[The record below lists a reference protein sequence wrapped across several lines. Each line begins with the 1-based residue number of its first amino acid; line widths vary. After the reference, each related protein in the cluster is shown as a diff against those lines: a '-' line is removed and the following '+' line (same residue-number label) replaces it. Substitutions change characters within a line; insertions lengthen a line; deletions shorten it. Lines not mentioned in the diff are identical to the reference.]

1 MGKLLKILT
10 IFVFLFSVAAFVLGV
25 LNFNKRELLIGRT
38 NMLEQYVTKLAATI
52 ETEQPEF
59 DGTPDHT
66 EWDVDEVT
74 DRVNDDPEMSEFWN
88 TYSNALE
95 TSGTTFV
102 NLGTRQNKDIL
113 ATYYHMVPNPEKP
126 GEMMID
132 RDMQGAPVVE
142 GAGTMHDLLED
153 TLARADAQIK
163 RLNTTRQQLAALRMQ
178 LDEVAGLLN
187 EEKQLRRGNLAT
199 ITQLN
204 KKIEELENI
213 IVQKDNEIARLE
225 REKAEL
231 NDQIAMLND
240 QIAEKDQ
247 QIQEQETQIARLKEQ
262 IDRLLASVAE
272 DGRGPGGGPITL
284 SQLALTPG
292 VKGKIR
298 EVNRE
303 FSFVIVE
310 LTEEAKAEVMPE
322 GEFHPI
328 ELMVHRK
335 GADGEDIIVTRIRL
349 INPPSDDR
357 LTIGENM
364 YGWEQIP
371 VEPGDAV
378 IY

>member
-1 MGKLLKILT
+1 MGKLLKVLT

-38 NMLEQYVTKLAATI
+38 NMLEQYLTRLAATI

-74 DRVNDDPEMSEFWN
+74 DRVNDDPEMSEFWP

-95 TSGTTFV
+95 TAGTTFV
-102 NLGTRQNKDIL
+102 NLGTRQAKDQL
-113 ATYYHMVPNPEKP
+113 ASYYHMVPNPDKP
-126 GEMMID
+126 GAMMID
-132 RDMQGAPVVE
+132 RDMQGAPIVE
-142 GAGTMHDLLED
+142 GPGTMQALLQD
-153 TLARADAQIK
+153 TLERADAQIK
-163 RLNTTRQQLAALRMQ
+163 RLNTTRQQLIALRMQ

-187 EEKQLRRGNLAT
+187 EEKQQRRANLAT
-199 ITQLN
+199 ITELN
-204 KKIEELENI
+204 KKIEELENV

-247 QIQEQETQIARLKEQ
+247 LIQEQQTTIARLEEQ
-262 IDRLLASVAE
+262 IRLLR
-272 DGRGPGGGPITL
+272 DTGPVGGKYVE
-284 SQLALTPG
+284 LTPG

-303 FSFVIVE
+303 YSFVIVE
-310 LTEEAKAEVMPE
+310 LTEEAVAEVMPE
-322 GEFHPI
+322 GEFNPI

-335 GADGEDIIVTRIRL
+335 GADGEDMIVTRVRL
-349 INPPSDDR
+349 INPPSSDR

>member
-1 MGKLLKILT
+1 MGKLLKVLT

-38 NMLEQYVTKLAATI
+38 NMLEQYVTRLAATI

-59 DGTPDHT
+59 DGTPEHT

-74 DRVNDDPEMSEFWN
+74 DRVNDDPEMSEFWP

-95 TSGTTFV
+95 TAGTTFV
-102 NLGTRQNKDIL
+102 NLGTRQAKDQL
-113 ATYYHMVPNPEKP
+113 ASYYHMVPNPEKP

-132 RDMQGAPVVE
+132 RDMQGAPIVE
-142 GAGTMHDLLED
+142 GAGTMHDLLQD
-153 TLARADAQIK
+153 TLERADAQIK
-163 RLNTTRQQLAALRMQ
+163 RLNTTRQQLITLRMQ

-187 EEKQLRRGNLAT
+187 EEKQQRRANLAT

-204 KKIEELENI
+204 KKIDELENI

-262 IDRLLASVAE
+262 IEILRARTTE
-272 DGRGPGGGPITL
+272 GGGEFGP
-284 SQLALTPG
+284 AAKYVELTPG

-303 FSFVIVE
+303 YAFVIVE
-310 LTEEAKAEVMPE
+310 LTEDAVAEIMPE
-322 GEFHPI
+322 GEFNPV

-335 GADGEDIIVTRIRL
+335 GADGEDMIVTRVRL
-349 INPPSDDR
+349 INPPSSDR

-364 YGWEQIP
+364 YGWEQLP

>member
-1 MGKLLKILT
+1 MGKLLKVLT

-38 NMLEQYVTKLAATI
+38 NMLEQYVTRIAATI

-74 DRVNDDPEMSEFWN
+74 DRVNDDPEMSEFWP

-95 TSGTTFV
+95 TAGTTFV
-102 NLGTRQNKDIL
+102 NLGTRQAKDQL
-113 ATYYHMVPNPEKP
+113 ASYYHMVPNPEKP

-132 RDMQGAPVVE
+132 RDMQGAPIVE
-142 GAGTMHDLLED
+142 GAGTMHDLLQD
-153 TLARADAQIK
+153 TLERADAQIK
-163 RLNTTRQQLAALRMQ
+163 RLNTTRQQLITLRMQ

-187 EEKQLRRGNLAT
+187 EEKQQRRANLAT

-247 QIQEQETQIARLKEQ
+247 QIQEQQTEIARLKEE
-262 IDRLLASVAE
+262 IERLRAR
-272 DGRGPGGGPITL
+272 DTDGPGGPG
-284 SQLALTPG
+284 SGYAKVVELTPG

-303 FSFVIVE
+303 YSFVIVE
-310 LTEEAKAEVMPE
+310 LTEEAVAEIMPE
-322 GEFHPI
+322 GEFNPI

-335 GADGEDIIVTRIRL
+335 GADGEDVIVTRVRL
-349 INPPSDDR
+349 INPPSSDR

>member
-1 MGKLLKILT
+1 MGKLLKVLT

-38 NMLEQYVTKLAATI
+38 HMLEEYVTKLAATV

-74 DRVNDDPEMSEFWN
+74 DRVNDDPEMSEFWPS
-88 TYSNALE
+88 YSNALE
-95 TSGTTFV
+95 TAGTTFV

-163 RLNTTRQQLAALRMQ
+163 RLNTTRQQLITLRMQ

-231 NDQIAMLND
+231 NDQISMLND

-262 IDRLLASVAE
+262 IDRLLAQVA
-272 DGRGPGGGPITL
+272 DDSRGPGGTITL

-303 FSFVIVE
+303 FAFVIVE

-322 GEFHPI
+322 GEFHPV

>member
-1 MGKLLKILT
+1 MGKFLKILT

-38 NMLEQYVTKLAATI
+38 NMLEQYVTKLASTI
-52 ETEQPEF
+52 EWEQPEF
-59 DGTPDHT
+59 EGTPDHT
-66 EWDVDEVT
+66 EWDVDAVT
-74 DRVNDDPEMSEFWN
+74 DRVNDDPEMSEWWN

-95 TSGTTFV
+95 ASATSYV
-102 NLGTRQNKDIL
+102 QLGTRQNRDIL

-132 RDMQGAPVVE
+132 RDMQGAPVTE
-142 GAGTMHDLLED
+142 GKGTMHDLLQD
-153 TLARADAQIK
+153 TLERADAQLK
-163 RLNTTRQQLAALRMQ
+163 RLETTRQQLIQLRMK

-187 EEKQLRRGNLAT
+187 EEKHARRENLAT

-204 KKIEELENI
+204 KKIEELENV

-231 NDQIAMLND
+231 TDQISALND
-240 QIAEKDQ
+240 EIAQKDQ
-247 QIQEQETQIARLKEQ
+247 QIQEQQTEIARLKEE
-262 IDRLLASVAE
+262 IDRLRASVAE
-272 DGRGPGGGPITL
+272 DQSGRGIALAQL
-284 SQLALTPG
+284 SLTPG

-303 FSFVIVE
+303 FAFVIVE
-310 LTEEAKAEVMPE
+310 LTEEAAAEVMPN
-322 GEFHPI
+322 GEFAPV
-328 ELMVHRK
+328 EMMVHRK
-335 GADGEDIIVTRIRL
+335 GENGEDVIVTRVRL
-349 INPPSDDR
+349 INPPSPTDH

-364 YGWEQIP
+364 YGWEQVP
-371 VEPGDAV
+371 VEAGDAV

>member
-1 MGKLLKILT
+1 MGKLLKVLT

-95 TSGTTFV
+95 TSGTVFV

-163 RLNTTRQQLAALRMQ
+163 RLNTTRQQLITLRMQ

-272 DGRGPGGGPITL
+272 DGRGPGGGITL

-335 GADGEDIIVTRIRL
+335 GADGEDIIVTRVRL
-349 INPPSDDR
+349 INPPSEDR

>member
-95 TSGTTFV
+95 TSGTVFV

-153 TLARADAQIK
+153 K
-163 RLNTTRQQLAALRMQ
+163 
-178 LDEVAGLLN
+178 V
-187 EEKQLRRGNLAT
+187 
-199 ITQLN
+199 
-204 KKIEELENI
+204 
-213 IVQKDNEIARLE
+213 
-225 REKAEL
+225 
-231 NDQIAMLND
+231 
-240 QIAEKDQ
+240 
-247 QIQEQETQIARLKEQ
+247 
-262 IDRLLASVAE
+262 
-272 DGRGPGGGPITL
+272 
-284 SQLALTPG
+284 
-292 VKGKIR
+292 
-298 EVNRE
+298 
-303 FSFVIVE
+303 
-310 LTEEAKAEVMPE
+310 
-322 GEFHPI
+322 
-328 ELMVHRK
+328 
-335 GADGEDIIVTRIRL
+335 
-349 INPPSDDR
+349 
-357 LTIGENM
+357 
-364 YGWEQIP
+364 
-371 VEPGDAV
+371 
-378 IY
+378 

>member
-1 MGKLLKILT
+1 MGKLLKVLT

-59 DGTPDHT
+59 DGTPNRT

-95 TSGTTFV
+95 TSGTVFV

-132 RDMQGAPVVE
+132 RDMQGAPIVE
-142 GAGTMHDLLED
+142 GAGTMHDLLQD
-153 TLARADAQIK
+153 TLQRADAQIK
-163 RLNTTRQQLAALRMQ
+163 RLNTTRQQLITLRMQ

-187 EEKQLRRGNLAT
+187 EEKQQRRANLAT

-231 NDQIAMLND
+231 TDQISALND
-240 QIAEKDQ
+240 EIAQKDQ
-247 QIQEQETQIARLKEQ
+247 QIQEQQTEIARLKEE
-262 IDRLLASVAE
+262 IDRLRASVAE
-272 DGRGPGGGPITL
+272 DQSGRGIALAQL
-284 SQLALTPG
+284 SLTPG

-303 FSFVIVE
+303 FAFVIVE

>member
-1 MGKLLKILT
+1 MGKLLKVLT

-142 GAGTMHDLLED
+142 GEGTMHNLLED

-163 RLNTTRQQLAALRMQ
+163 RLNTTRQQLITLRMQ

-187 EEKQLRRGNLAT
+187 EEKQQRRANLAT

-231 NDQIAMLND
+231 NDQISMLND

-247 QIQEQETQIARLKEQ
+247 QIQEQETQIARLKEE
-262 IDRLLASVAE
+262 IARLRATVTE
-272 DGRGPGGGPITL
+272 DPVGRGLALAQL
-284 SQLALTPG
+284 SLTPG

-303 FSFVIVE
+303 YAFVIVE

-322 GEFHPI
+322 GEFQPV

>member
-1 MGKLLKILT
+1 MGKLLKVLT

-38 NMLEQYVTKLAATI
+38 NILEQYVTRIAATI

-59 DGTPDHT
+59 DGTPDHV

-74 DRVNDDPEMSEFWN
+74 DRVNDDPEMSEFWP

-95 TSGTTFV
+95 TAGTTFV
-102 NLGTRQNKDIL
+102 NLGTRQAKDQL
-113 ATYYHMVPNPEKP
+113 ASYYHMVPNPEKP

-132 RDMQGAPVVE
+132 RDMQGAPIVE
-142 GAGTMHDLLED
+142 GSGTMHDLLQD
-153 TLARADAQIK
+153 TLDRADAQIK
-163 RLNTTRQQLAALRMQ
+163 RLNTTRQQLITLRMQ

-187 EEKQLRRGNLAT
+187 EEKQQRRANLAT
-199 ITQLN
+199 ITELR
-204 KKIEELENI
+204 KKIEELENV

-247 QIQEQETQIARLKEQ
+247 QIQEQQTEISRLKEEIARLRD
-262 IDRLLASVAE
+262 ITSGDPNLRS
-272 DGRGPGGGPITL
+272 GGSGL
-284 SQLALTPG
+284 VALTPG

-303 FSFVIVE
+303 YSFVIVE
-310 LTEEAKAEVMPE
+310 LTEEAVAEVMPE
-322 GEFHPI
+322 GEFVPV

-335 GADGEDIIVTRIRL
+335 GAEGEDVIVTRVRL
-349 INPPSDDR
+349 INPPSSDR

>member
-1 MGKLLKILT
+1 MGKLLKVLT

-38 NMLEQYVTKLAATI
+38 NMLEQYVTRIAATI

-74 DRVNDDPEMSEFWN
+74 DRVNDDPEMSEFWP

-95 TSGTTFV
+95 TAGTTFV
-102 NLGTRQNKDIL
+102 NLGTRQAKDQL
-113 ATYYHMVPNPEKP
+113 ASYYHMVPNPEKP

-132 RDMQGAPVVE
+132 RDMQGAPIVE
-142 GAGTMHDLLED
+142 GAGTMHDLLQD
-153 TLARADAQIK
+153 TLERADAQIK
-163 RLNTTRQQLAALRMQ
+163 RLNTTRQQLITLRMQ

-187 EEKQLRRGNLAT
+187 EEKQQRRANLAT
-199 ITQLN
+199 ITELN

-247 QIQEQETQIARLKEQ
+247 LIQEQQTTIARLQEE
-262 IDRLLASVAE
+262 IARLRDSQAGE
-272 DGRGPGGGPITL
+272 NGGIGRGTGLVAL
-284 SQLALTPG
+284 SPG
-292 VKGKIR
+292 VKGKVR

-310 LTEEAKAEVMPE
+310 LTQEAKAEVMPE
-322 GEFHPI
+322 GEFQPV

-349 INPPSDDR
+349 INPPSDDG

-364 YGWEQIP
+364 YGWEQLP

>member
-1 MGKLLKILT
+1 MGKLLKVLT

-38 NMLEQYVTKLAATI
+38 DMLEKFVTRIAATI

-59 DGTPDHT
+59 DGTPDHV

-95 TSGTTFV
+95 TSGTSFV
-102 NLGTRQNKDIL
+102 NLGTRQNKDQL
-113 ATYYHMVPNPEKP
+113 ASYYHMVPNPDKP

-142 GAGTMHDLLED
+142 GAGTMHDLLQD
-153 TLARADAQIK
+153 TLDRADAQIK
-163 RLNTTRQQLAALRMQ
+163 RLNTTRQQLITLRMQ

-187 EEKQLRRGNLAT
+187 DEKQLRRTNLAT

-204 KKIEELENI
+204 KKIEELENV

-231 NDQIAMLND
+231 NDQIAALND

-247 QIQEQETQIARLKEQ
+247 LLQEQETQIARLKEEVA
-262 IDRLLASVAE
+262 RLRDAQTG
-272 DGRGPGGGPITL
+272 DNTIGIGPGNGLI
-284 SQLALTPG
+284 ALTPG
-292 VKGKIR
+292 VKGKVR

-303 FSFVIVE
+303 YSFVIVE
-310 LTEEAKAEVMPE
+310 LTEDAVAEVMPE
-322 GEFHPI
+322 GEFQPV

-335 GADGEDIIVTRIRL
+335 GADGEDVIVTRIRL
-349 INPPSDDR
+349 INPPSSDR

-364 YGWEQIP
+364 YGWEQVP

>member
-1 MGKLLKILT
+1 MGKLLKVLT

-38 NMLEQYVTKLAATI
+38 HMLEEYVTKLAATI

-59 DGTPDHT
+59 DGTPDHV

-113 ATYYHMVPNPEKP
+113 STYYHMVKNEK
-126 GEMMID
+126 GELVID

-163 RLNTTRQQLAALRMQ
+163 RLNTTRQQLITLRMQ

-187 EEKQLRRGNLAT
+187 EEKQQRRANLAT

-247 QIQEQETQIARLKEQ
+247 LIQEQQTTIARQQEEIARLRDSQTGE
-262 IDRLLASVAE
+262 R
-272 DGRGPGGGPITL
+272 GGPGTFGGKYVE
-284 SQLALTPG
+284 LTPG
-292 VKGKIR
+292 VKGKVR

-303 FSFVIVE
+303 YSFVIVE
-310 LTEEAKAEVMPE
+310 LTEEAVAEIMPE
-322 GEFHPI
+322 GEFNPI

-335 GADGEDIIVTRIRL
+335 GADGEDMIVTRVRL
-349 INPPSDDR
+349 INPPSADR

>member
-1 MGKLLKILT
+1 MGKLLKVLT

-38 NMLEQYVTKLAATI
+38 NMLEQYVTRIAATI

-74 DRVNDDPEMSEFWN
+74 DRVNDDPEMSEFWP

-95 TSGTTFV
+95 TAGTTFV
-102 NLGTRQNKDIL
+102 NLGTRQAKDQL
-113 ATYYHMVPNPEKP
+113 ASYYHMVPNPEKP

-132 RDMQGAPVVE
+132 RDMQGAPIVE
-142 GAGTMHDLLED
+142 GAGTMHDLLQD
-153 TLARADAQIK
+153 TLERADAQIK
-163 RLNTTRQQLAALRMQ
+163 RLNTTRQQLIALRMQ

-187 EEKQLRRGNLAT
+187 EEKQQRRANLAT
-199 ITQLN
+199 ITELN

-247 QIQEQETQIARLKEQ
+247 LIQEQQTTIARQQEEIARLRDITNGGEVN
-262 IDRLLASVAE
+262 L
-272 DGRGPGGGPITL
+272 RGGSGL
-284 SQLALTPG
+284 VALTPG
-292 VKGKIR
+292 VKGKVR

-303 FSFVIVE
+303 YAFVIVE
-310 LTEEAKAEVMPE
+310 LTQEAKAEVMPE
-322 GEFHPI
+322 GEFQPV

-335 GADGEDIIVTRIRL
+335 GADGEDVIVTRIRL
-349 INPPSDDR
+349 INPPSDDG

-364 YGWEQIP
+364 YGWEQLP

>member
-95 TSGTTFV
+95 TSGTVFV

-163 RLNTTRQQLAALRMQ
+163 RLNTTRQQLITLRMQ

-187 EEKQLRRGNLAT
+187 EEKQQRRANLAT

-231 NDQIAMLND
+231 TDQIAMLND

-262 IDRLLASVAE
+262 IERLLRSVAE
-272 DGRGPGGGPITL
+272 DSQGSGGGITL
-284 SQLALTPG
+284 SQIALTPG

>member
-1 MGKLLKILT
+1 MGKLLKVLT

-38 NMLEQYVTKLAATI
+38 NMLEQYVTRIAATI

-74 DRVNDDPEMSEFWN
+74 DRVNDDPEMSEFWP

-95 TSGTTFV
+95 TAGTTFV
-102 NLGTRQNKDIL
+102 NLGTRQAKDQL
-113 ATYYHMVPNPEKP
+113 ASYYHMVPNPEKP

-132 RDMQGAPVVE
+132 RDMQGAPIVE
-142 GAGTMHDLLED
+142 GAGTMHDLLQD
-153 TLARADAQIK
+153 TLERADAQIK
-163 RLNTTRQQLAALRMQ
+163 RLNTTRQQLITLRMQ

-187 EEKQLRRGNLAT
+187 EEKQQRRANLAT
-199 ITQLN
+199 ITELR
-204 KKIEELENI
+204 KKIEELENV

-247 QIQEQETQIARLKEQ
+247 QIQEQQTEISRLKEEIARLRD
-262 IDRLLASVAE
+262 ITSGDPNLRS
-272 DGRGPGGGPITL
+272 GGSGL
-284 SQLALTPG
+284 VALTPG

-303 FSFVIVE
+303 YSFVIVE
-310 LTEEAKAEVMPE
+310 LTEEAVAEVMPE
-322 GEFHPI
+322 GEFVPV

-335 GADGEDIIVTRIRL
+335 GAEGEDVIVTRVRL
-349 INPPSDDR
+349 INPPSSDR

>member
-1 MGKLLKILT
+1 MGKLLKVLT

-38 NMLEQYVTKLAATI
+38 NMLEQYVTRLAATI

-59 DGTPDHT
+59 DGTPDHV

-74 DRVNDDPEMSEFWN
+74 DRVNDDPEMSEFWP

-95 TSGTTFV
+95 TAGTTFV
-102 NLGTRQNKDIL
+102 NLGTRQAKDQL
-113 ATYYHMVPNPEKP
+113 ASYYHMVPNPDKP

-132 RDMQGAPVVE
+132 RDMQGAPIVE
-142 GAGTMHDLLED
+142 GSGTMHDLLQD
-153 TLARADAQIK
+153 TLERADAQIK
-163 RLNTTRQQLAALRMQ
+163 RLNTTRQQLITLRMQ

-187 EEKQLRRGNLAT
+187 EEKQQRRANLAT

-204 KKIEELENI
+204 KKIEELENV

-247 QIQEQETQIARLKEQ
+247 QIQEQATEIARLKEQ
-262 IDRLLASVAE
+262 IEILRARTAE
-272 DGRGPGGGPITL
+272 GGGEGFGP
-284 SQLALTPG
+284 AVKYVELTPG
-292 VKGKIR
+292 VKGKVR

-303 FSFVIVE
+303 YSFVIVE
-310 LTEEAKAEVMPE
+310 LTEEAVAEIMPE
-322 GEFHPI
+322 GEFNPI

-335 GADGEDIIVTRIRL
+335 GADGEDVIVTRVRL
-349 INPPSDDR
+349 INPPSSDR

>member
-1 MGKLLKILT
+1 MGKLLKVLT

-38 NMLEQYVTKLAATI
+38 NMLEQYVTRIAATI

-74 DRVNDDPEMSEFWN
+74 DRVNDDPEMSEFWP

-95 TSGTTFV
+95 TAGTTFV
-102 NLGTRQNKDIL
+102 NLGTRQAKDQL
-113 ATYYHMVPNPEKP
+113 ASYYHMVPNPEKP

-132 RDMQGAPVVE
+132 RDMQGAPIVE
-142 GAGTMHDLLED
+142 GAGTMHDLLQD
-153 TLARADAQIK
+153 TLERADAQIK
-163 RLNTTRQQLAALRMQ
+163 RLNTTRQQLIALRMQ

-187 EEKQLRRGNLAT
+187 EEKQQRRANLAT

-272 DGRGPGGGPITL
+272 DGRGPGGTITL

-303 FSFVIVE
+303 YSFVIVE
-310 LTEEAKAEVMPE
+310 LTEEAVAEIMPE
-322 GEFHPI
+322 GEFNPV

-335 GADGEDIIVTRIRL
+335 GADGEDMIVTRVRL
-349 INPPSDDR
+349 INPPSADR

-364 YGWEQIP
+364 YGWEQVP

>member
-1 MGKLLKILT
+1 MGKLLKVLT

-38 NMLEQYVTKLAATI
+38 NMLEQYLTRLAATI

-74 DRVNDDPEMSEFWN
+74 DRVNDDPEMSEFWP

-95 TSGTTFV
+95 TAGTTFV
-102 NLGTRQNKDIL
+102 NLGTRQAKDQL
-113 ATYYHMVPNPEKP
+113 ASYYHMVPNPDKP
-126 GEMMID
+126 GAMMID
-132 RDMQGAPVVE
+132 RDMQGAPIVE
-142 GAGTMHDLLED
+142 GPGTMQALLQD
-153 TLARADAQIK
+153 TLERADAQIK
-163 RLNTTRQQLAALRMQ
+163 RLNTTRQQLIALRMQ

-187 EEKQLRRGNLAT
+187 EEKQQRRANLAT
-199 ITQLN
+199 ITELN
-204 KKIEELENI
+204 KKIEELENV

-247 QIQEQETQIARLKEQ
+247 LIQEQQTTIARLEEQ
-262 IDRLLASVAE
+262 IRLLRDTVA
-272 DGRGPGGGPITL
+272 GGGDTGPVGGKYVE
-284 SQLALTPG
+284 LTPG

-303 FSFVIVE
+303 YSFVIVE
-310 LTEEAKAEVMPE
+310 LTEEAVAEVMPE
-322 GEFHPI
+322 GEFNPI

-335 GADGEDIIVTRIRL
+335 GADGEDMIVTRVRL
-349 INPPSDDR
+349 INPPSSDR

>member
-1 MGKLLKILT
+1 M
-10 IFVFLFSVAAFVLGV
+10 
-25 LNFNKRELLIGRT
+25 
-38 NMLEQYVTKLAATI
+38 
-52 ETEQPEF
+52 
-59 DGTPDHT
+59 
-66 EWDVDEVT
+66 
-74 DRVNDDPEMSEFWN
+74 
-88 TYSNALE
+88 
-95 TSGTTFV
+95 

-163 RLNTTRQQLAALRMQ
+163 RLNTTRQQLITLRMQ

-231 NDQIAMLND
+231 NDQISMLND

-262 IDRLLASVAE
+262 IDRLLAQVA
-272 DGRGPGGGPITL
+272 DDSRGPGGTITL

-303 FSFVIVE
+303 FAFVIVE

-322 GEFHPI
+322 GEFHPV

-349 INPPSDDR
+349 INPPSEDR
-357 LTIGENM
+357 LTIGENL

>member
-1 MGKLLKILT
+1 MGKLLKVLT

-38 NMLEQYVTKLAATI
+38 NMLEQYVTRIAATI

-59 DGTPDHT
+59 DGTPDHV

-74 DRVNDDPEMSEFWN
+74 DRVNDDPEMSEFWP

-95 TSGTTFV
+95 TAGTTFV
-102 NLGTRQNKDIL
+102 NLGTRQAKDQL
-113 ATYYHMVPNPEKP
+113 ASYYHMVPNPEKP

-132 RDMQGAPVVE
+132 RDMQGAPIVE
-142 GAGTMHDLLED
+142 GSGTMHDLLQD
-153 TLARADAQIK
+153 TLERADAQIK
-163 RLNTTRQQLAALRMQ
+163 RLNTTRQQLITLRMQ

-187 EEKQLRRGNLAT
+187 EEKQQRRANLAT
-199 ITQLN
+199 ITELN
-204 KKIEELENI
+204 KKIEELENV

-247 QIQEQETQIARLKEQ
+247 QIQEQQTEIARLKEQ
-262 IDRLLASVAE
+262 IEILRARTTE
-272 DGRGPGGGPITL
+272 GGGEFGP
-284 SQLALTPG
+284 AVKYVELTPG

-303 FSFVIVE
+303 YAFVIVE
-310 LTEEAKAEVMPE
+310 LTEEAVAEIMPE
-322 GEFHPI
+322 GEFNPI

-335 GADGEDIIVTRIRL
+335 GADGEDMIVTRVRL
-349 INPPSDDR
+349 INPPSSDR

-364 YGWEQIP
+364 YGWEQVP

>member
-1 MGKLLKILT
+1 MGKLLKVLT

-38 NMLEQYVTKLAATI
+38 NMLEQYVTRLAATI

-74 DRVNDDPEMSEFWN
+74 DRVNDDPEMSEFWP

-95 TSGTTFV
+95 TAGTTFV
-102 NLGTRQNKDIL
+102 NLGTRQAKDQL
-113 ATYYHMVPNPEKP
+113 ASYYHMVPNPEKP
-126 GEMMID
+126 GAMMID
-132 RDMQGAPVVE
+132 RDMQGAPIVE
-142 GAGTMHDLLED
+142 GAGTMHDLLQD
-153 TLARADAQIK
+153 TLERADAQIK
-163 RLNTTRQQLAALRMQ
+163 RLNTTRQQLIALRMQ

-187 EEKQLRRGNLAT
+187 EEKQQRRANLAT
-199 ITQLN
+199 ITELR
-204 KKIEELENI
+204 KKIEELENV

-247 QIQEQETQIARLKEQ
+247 QIQEQQTEISRLKEEIARLRD
-262 IDRLLASVAE
+262 ITSGDPNLR
-272 DGRGPGGGPITL
+272 GGGSGL
-284 SQLALTPG
+284 VALTPG

-303 FSFVIVE
+303 YSFVIVE
-310 LTEEAKAEVMPE
+310 LTEEAVAEVMPE
-322 GEFHPI
+322 GEFVPV

-335 GADGEDIIVTRIRL
+335 GAEGEDVIVTRVRL
-349 INPPSDDR
+349 INPPSSDR

>member
-1 MGKLLKILT
+1 MGKLLKVLT

-38 NMLEQYVTKLAATI
+38 NMLEQYVTRLAATI

-59 DGTPDHT
+59 DGTPEHT

-74 DRVNDDPEMSEFWN
+74 DRVNDDPEMSEFWP

-95 TSGTTFV
+95 TAGTTFV
-102 NLGTRQNKDIL
+102 NLGTRQAKDQL
-113 ATYYHMVPNPEKP
+113 ASYYHMVPNPEKP

-132 RDMQGAPVVE
+132 RDMQGAPIVE
-142 GAGTMHDLLED
+142 GAGTMHDLLQD
-153 TLARADAQIK
+153 TLERADAQIK
-163 RLNTTRQQLAALRMQ
+163 RLNTTRQQLITLRMQ

-187 EEKQLRRGNLAT
+187 EEKQQRRANLAT

-247 QIQEQETQIARLKEQ
+247 LIQEQQTTIARQQEEIARLRDSQTGE
-262 IDRLLASVAE
+262 R
-272 DGRGPGGGPITL
+272 GGPGPFGG
-284 SQLALTPG
+284 
-292 VKGKIR
+292 KY
-298 EVNRE
+298 
-303 FSFVIVE
+303 VE
-310 LTEEAKAEVMPE
+310 LTQEAKAEVMPE
-322 GEFHPI
+322 GEFQPV

-335 GADGEDIIVTRIRL
+335 GADGEDVIVTRIRL
-349 INPPSDDR
+349 INPPSDDG

>member
-1 MGKLLKILT
+1 MGKLLKVLT

-25 LNFNKRELLIGRT
+25 MNFNKRELLIGRT
-38 NMLEQYVTKLAATI
+38 NMLEQYVTRIAATI

-59 DGTPDHT
+59 DGTPDHV

-74 DRVNDDPEMSEFWN
+74 DRVNDDPEMSEFWP

-95 TSGTTFV
+95 TASTTFV
-102 NLGTRQNKDIL
+102 NLGTRQAKDQL
-113 ATYYHMVPNPEKP
+113 SSYYHMVPNPDKP

-132 RDMQGAPVVE
+132 RDMQGAPIVE
-142 GAGTMHDLLED
+142 GSGTMHDLLQD
-153 TLARADAQIK
+153 TLDRADAQIK
-163 RLNTTRQQLAALRMQ
+163 RLNTTRQQLITLRMQ

-187 EEKQLRRGNLAT
+187 EEKQQRRANLAT
-199 ITQLN
+199 ITELN
-204 KKIEELENI
+204 KKIDELENI

-247 QIQEQETQIARLKEQ
+247 QIQEQQTEIARLKEE
-262 IDRLLASVAE
+262 IERLRAR
-272 DGRGPGGGPITL
+272 DTDGPGGPG
-284 SQLALTPG
+284 SGYAKVVELTPG

-303 FSFVIVE
+303 YSFVIVE
-310 LTEEAKAEVMPE
+310 LTEEAVAEIMPE
-322 GEFHPI
+322 GEFVPV

-335 GADGEDIIVTRIRL
+335 TAEGEDVIVTRVRL
-349 INPPSDDR
+349 VNPPSSDR

>member
-1 MGKLLKILT
+1 MGKLLKVLT

-95 TSGTTFV
+95 TSGTVFV

-142 GAGTMHDLLED
+142 GSGTMHDLLED

-163 RLNTTRQQLAALRMQ
+163 RLNTTRQQLITLRMQ

-187 EEKQLRRGNLAT
+187 EEKQQRRANLAT

-272 DGRGPGGGPITL
+272 DGRGPGGAITL

-349 INPPSDDR
+349 INPPSEDR

>member
-1 MGKLLKILT
+1 MGKLLKVLT

-38 NMLEQYVTKLAATI
+38 SMLEQYLTRIAATI

-74 DRVNDDPEMSEFWN
+74 DRVNDDPEMSEFWPS
-88 TYSNALE
+88 YSNALE
-95 TSGTTFV
+95 TAGTTFV

-113 ATYYHMVPNPEKP
+113 ATYYHMVPNPDKP
-126 GEMMID
+126 GETMID

-163 RLNTTRQQLAALRMQ
+163 RLNTTRQQLATLRMQ

-187 EEKQLRRGNLAT
+187 EEKQQRRANLAT

-204 KKIEELENI
+204 KKIEELENV

-231 NDQIAMLND
+231 NDQISALND

-272 DGRGPGGGPITL
+272 DGRGPGGPITL
-284 SQLALTPG
+284 AQLSLTPG

-298 EVNRE
+298 DVNRE
-303 FSFVIVE
+303 FAFVIVE
-310 LTEEAKAEVMPE
+310 LTEEAKAEIMPE

-335 GADGEDIIVTRIRL
+335 GANGEDVIVTRIRL

>member
-1 MGKLLKILT
+1 MGKLLKVLT

-142 GAGTMHDLLED
+142 GEGTMHNLLED

-163 RLNTTRQQLAALRMQ
+163 RLNTTRQQLITLRMQ

-187 EEKQLRRGNLAT
+187 EEKQQRRANLAT

-247 QIQEQETQIARLKEQ
+247 QIQEQETQIARLKEE
-262 IDRLLASVAE
+262 IARLRATVTE
-272 DGRGPGGGPITL
+272 DPVGRGLALAQL
-284 SQLALTPG
+284 SLTPG

-303 FSFVIVE
+303 YAFVIVE

-322 GEFHPI
+322 GEFQPV

>member
-1 MGKLLKILT
+1 MGKLLKVLT

-38 NMLEQYVTKLAATI
+38 HMLEEYVTKLAATI

-59 DGTPDHT
+59 DGTPDHV

-113 ATYYHMVPNPEKP
+113 STYYHMVKNEK
-126 GEMMID
+126 GELVID

-163 RLNTTRQQLAALRMQ
+163 RLNTTRQQLITLRMQ

-187 EEKQLRRGNLAT
+187 DEKQQRRANLAT
-199 ITQLN
+199 ITELN
-204 KKIEELENI
+204 KKIDELENI

-272 DGRGPGGGPITL
+272 DNRGTGSITL

-335 GADGEDIIVTRIRL
+335 GADGEDVIVTRIRL

>member
-1 MGKLLKILT
+1 MGKLLKVLT

-95 TSGTTFV
+95 TSGTVFV

-142 GAGTMHDLLED
+142 GSGTMHDLLED

-163 RLNTTRQQLAALRMQ
+163 RLNTTRQQLITLRMQ

-187 EEKQLRRGNLAT
+187 EEKQQRRANLAT

-204 KKIEELENI
+204 KKIEELENV

-272 DGRGPGGGPITL
+272 DGRGPGSTITL

>member
-1 MGKLLKILT
+1 MGKLLKVLT

-38 NMLEQYVTKLAATI
+38 NMLEQYVTRIAATI

-59 DGTPDHT
+59 DGTPDHV

-74 DRVNDDPEMSEFWN
+74 DRVNDDPEMSEFWP

-95 TSGTTFV
+95 TAGTTFV
-102 NLGTRQNKDIL
+102 NLGTRQAKDQL
-113 ATYYHMVPNPEKP
+113 ASYYHMVPNPEKP

-132 RDMQGAPVVE
+132 RDMQGAPIVE
-142 GAGTMHDLLED
+142 GSGTMHDLLQD
-153 TLARADAQIK
+153 TLERADAQIK
-163 RLNTTRQQLAALRMQ
+163 RLNTTRQQLIALRMQ

-187 EEKQLRRGNLAT
+187 EEKQQRRANLAT
-199 ITQLN
+199 ITELN
-204 KKIEELENI
+204 KKIEELENV

-247 QIQEQETQIARLKEQ
+247 LIQEQQTEIARLKERIQ
-262 IDRLLASVAE
+262 VLIDSQAGEGAGVGRASGLVA
-272 DGRGPGGGPITL
+272 L
-284 SQLALTPG
+284 SPG

-310 LTEEAKAEVMPE
+310 LTQEAKAEVMPE
-322 GEFHPI
+322 GEFVPV

-335 GADGEDIIVTRIRL
+335 GENGEDVIVTRIRL
-349 INPPSDDR
+349 INPPSDDG

>member
-1 MGKLLKILT
+1 MGKLLKVLT

-95 TSGTTFV
+95 TSGTVFV

-126 GEMMID
+126 GEMMVD

-163 RLNTTRQQLAALRMQ
+163 RLNTTRQQLITLRMQ

-187 EEKQLRRGNLAT
+187 EEKQQRRANLAT

-204 KKIEELENI
+204 KKIEELENV

-240 QIAEKDQ
+240 QIAAKDQ

-272 DGRGPGGGPITL
+272 DGRGPGSTITL